1 MNEILKQ
8 RLVGALILVALGVV
22 FWPIIFV
29 QPEQSAGEGPLSIP
43 PPPDV
48 STEVV
53 DAPDPDGLRGS
64 PEPVDSIDGE
74 NVYGM
79 FDAELAAG
87 NLPAADSGQSE
98 PEPEQEQEVIQAP
111 PEPESETREQAPA
124 PLAMDAEG
132 VPLAWTIQVAT
143 VSNAEKAEKLRQRLL
158 ALNHKAYVATVNS
171 GGKRL
176 YRVGVGPQFERAE
189 LEKLQSGIDQEFG
202 VKSLIVRYLP

>member
-1 MNEILKQ
+1 LNEILKQ

-29 QPEQSAGEGPLSIP
+29 QPEHSAGEGPLAIP

-48 STEVV
+48 STQPV
-53 DAPDPDGLRGS
+53 DAPDPGGLRGS
-64 PEPVDSIDGE
+64 PAPVDSIEGE

-79 FDAELAAG
+79 FDEDIAAG
-87 NLPAADSGQSE
+87 NLPEAAEGQSQQSE
-98 PEPEQEQEVIQAP
+98 PEPETVQA
-111 PEPESETREQAPA
+111 EPERESPTREQAPA
-124 PLAMDAEG
+124 PLEMDADG

-143 VSNAEKAEKLRQRLL
+143 VSNADKAEKLRQRLL

-176 YRVGVGPQFERAE
+176 YRVGVGPQFERAG
-189 LEKLQSGIDQEFG
+189 LEKLQSEIDQEFG

>member
-1 MNEILKQ
+1 LNEILKQ

-29 QPEQSAGEGPLSIP
+29 QPEQGASEAPLSIP

-48 STEVV
+48 STQAV
-53 DAPDPDGLRGS
+53 DAPDPGGLRGS
-64 PEPVDSIDGE
+64 PEPLDSIEGE

-79 FDAELAAG
+79 FDEDIAAG
-87 NLPAADSGQSE
+87 NLPETDHDQSDPQPEQETVQAGSE
-98 PEPEQEQEVIQAP
+98 PER
-111 PEPESETREQAPA
+111 ETRAEAPA
-124 PLAMDAEG
+124 PLAMDADG

-143 VSNAEKAEKLRQRLL
+143 VSNADKAEKLRQRLL